1 MKTYLG
7 IHHHWTASIPHDP
20 YLNFPILRA
29 QLWSASIN
37 EIEIIEPL
45 QVACHFACLP
55 LVLEE
60 QELVVVIPL
69 SRFNAGFAFRAP
81 QKALEQQQLNSE
93 RQFHDLE
100 SSLKEDASN
109 KILLA
114 EKRAQTMLKDIQGL
128 GLGIC
133 LPMFHDHHRTDSHS
147 SANGSA
153 MIVDEQETHPP
164 VNKGKQHA
172 KGKSSEIE
180 SSHRSS
186 HSPNTYFKQ
195 PKLNGDS
202 VHFKGDVAGSDG
214 NNSDNSDNGDS
225 GEDMHHSK
233 SSQPNTD
240 EISKLTAESIQ
251 NLRIWLREQRNA
263 GKNRLDICLDN
274 LPKKVNE
281 IVTTQ
286 QQAWKTKYDIIQ
298 ALGPE
303 GMSSDESDTDSDTKT
318 YIVKKVAWHNKWLTG
333 IIKNIDAAQNDC

>member
-1 MKTYLG
+1 MGSKQMKTYLG

-147 SANGSA
+147 SANGGVP

-180 SSHRSS
+180 VMSLEAMVIIA
-186 HSPNTYFKQ
+186 TTATM
-195 PKLNGDS
+195 
-202 VHFKGDVAGSDG
+202 VTVAK
-214 NNSDNSDNGDS
+214 
-225 GEDMHHSK
+225 DMHHSK

-251 NLRIWLREQRNA
+251 NLRDLAKRAVRQKEKKQTH
-263 GKNRLDICLDN
+263 GEMQG
-274 LPKKVNE
+274 KKVNE